1 MNTAALIGLWLG
13 MLQLP
18 GVVLPFHFSIESR
31 NGSNVMII
39 RNAEERIVC
48 DEITVAGD
56 SMFVRMPLYDSE
68 LRFQVSST
76 SLHGVWVN
84 RGRKTPTSIPFH
96 AEKDMKER
104 FSDAGTVSGQ
114 EVSAGKWETWFDAGQ
129 KDSSLAIGVF
139 RRGSEGQ
146 VYGTFMTETGDHRF
160 LEGALLGDSL
170 KLSVFDGSH
179 AWLYLAKVEGER
191 MHGVFFSGNHY
202 QAPFHATRNDTIT
215 LRDPSSITRF
225 EGEVGFRLP
234 DCDST
239 MVSHTDARYRKK
251 VIIHQIMGTWC
262 PNCMDESLFLDS
274 VYTARKEEGLEVI
287 GFAFERSAEF
297 TKAIPGLKRTVNRLG
312 LHYPVL
318 YAGQADKTRLNTV
331 FPGMQ
336 EFISYPTTII
346 TNRDGQVVYVHAG
359 FSGPATGEAW
369 QQYRRKF
376 SAVLDRLLR

>member
-18 GVVLPFHFSIESR
+18 GVVLPFHFSIEPR
-31 NGSNVMII
+31 NGAQVLII
-39 RNAEERIVC
+39 HNAEERIIC
-48 DEITVAGD
+48 DEITSSGD
-56 SMFVRMPLYDSE
+56 SVFVRLPLYDSE
-68 LRFQVSST
+68 IRFKADT
-76 SLHGVWVN
+76 SALSGVWVN

-96 AEKDMKER
+96 ADKGIKER
-104 FSDAGTVSGQ
+104 FPGSQSAGNNERLS
-114 EVSAGKWETWFDAGQ
+114 GKWETWFDAGQ
-129 KDSSLAIGVF
+129 PDSSLAIGLF
-139 RRGSEGQ
+139 RSGPENQ

-160 LEGALLGDSL
+160 LEGQLIGDSL

-191 MHGVFFSGNHY
+191 MQGVFFSGNHY
-202 QAPFHATRNDTIT
+202 QATFHARRNDAIS

-225 EGEVGFRLP
+225 EGGVGFRLP
-234 DCDST
+234 DCDSNLI
-239 MVSHTDARYRKK
+239 SNTDTRYRKK
-251 VIIHQIMGTWC
+251 VIVHQIMGTWC

-274 VYTARKEEGLEVI
+274 VYTARREEGLEVI

-297 TKAIPGLKRTVNRLG
+297 TKAMPGLKRTINRLG
-312 LHYPVL
+312 LHYPVV
-318 YAGQADKTRLNTV
+318 YAGQADKARLKEV

-346 TNRDGQVVYVHAG
+346 TNREGQVVYVHAG

-369 QQYRRKF
+369 QEYQRKF
-376 SAVLDRLLR
+376 SAILDRLLR

>member
-31 NGSNVMII
+31 NGKQVVVIQ
-39 RNAEERIVC
+39 NAEERIVC
-48 DEITVAGD
+48 DEITSAGD
-56 SMFVRMPLYDSE
+56 SVFVRLPLYDSE
-68 LRFQVSST
+68 LRFNVGAT
-76 SLHGVWVN
+76 TLDGVWIN
-84 RGRKTPTSIPFH
+84 RGRKTATSIPFH
-96 AEKDMKER
+96 AEKGIKDR
-104 FSDAGTVSGQ
+104 FAASLTTPGKDPLF
-114 EVSAGKWETWFDAGQ
+114 GKWETWFDAGQ
-129 KDSSLAIGVF
+129 SDSSLAIGLF
-139 RRGSEGQ
+139 RRGPENQ

-160 LEGALLGDSL
+160 LEGQLLGDSL

-179 AWLYLAKVEGER
+179 AWLYLARIEGDR
-191 MHGVFFSGNHY
+191 MQGIFFSGNHY
-202 QAPFHATRNDTIT
+202 QAPFHARRNDAIS

-225 EGEVGFRLP
+225 EGGVEFRLP
-234 DCDST
+234 DCDSNLI
-239 MVSHTDARYRKK
+239 SNSDARYRKK

-262 PNCMDESLFLDS
+262 PNCMDESVFLDS
-274 VYTARKEEGLEVI
+274 VYTARREEGMEVI
-287 GFAFERSAEF
+287 GFAFERSADF
-297 TKAIPGLKRTVNRLG
+297 QKAMPGLKRTINRLG
-312 LHYPVL
+312 LHYPVV
-318 YAGQADKTRLNTV
+318 YAGQADKLRLKEV

-369 QQYRRKF
+369 LDYQRKF